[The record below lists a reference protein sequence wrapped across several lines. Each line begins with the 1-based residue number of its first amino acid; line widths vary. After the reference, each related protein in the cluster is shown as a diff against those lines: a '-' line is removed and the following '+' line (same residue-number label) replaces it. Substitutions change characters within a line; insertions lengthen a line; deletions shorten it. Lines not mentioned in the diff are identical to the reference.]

1 MNMKKTKEKTQGPD
15 MEKIRGAIAA
25 YFEGSQ
31 RFSIPGLCLALDIC
45 KETLCDWEQGYYRP
59 DDKQPNAVLSDA
71 IKKAK
76 LRIEQYLLENDAK
89 SATKDMAVLNSYY
102 GYKQPAG
109 GANTEDY
116 DFDLGRIGDW
126 SD

>member
-1 MNMKKTKEKTQGPD
+1 MNKKTKTQGPD
-15 MEKIRGAIAA
+15 MEKIRAAISA
-25 YFEGSQ
+25 YFENSP

-45 KETLCDWEQGYYRP
+45 KETLNEWEQGYFRT
-59 DDKQPNAVLSDA
+59 DDAKPNAELSDV

-89 SATKDMAVLNSYY
+89 TATKDMAVLNSYY
-102 GYKQPAG
+102 GYKQPSSAG
-109 GANTEDY
+109 ASMEDAE
-116 DFDLGRIGDW
+116 FDLGRIGEW